1 MTVTASGAEG
11 AGLAVTVKD
20 AVPPSL
26 TPAPAVTLTSG
37 STTSGASSLSS
48 TEAVSDDSAP
58 TL

>member
-20 AVPPSL
+20 AVPPSV

-37 STTSGASSLSS
+37 AGGSSLSA
-48 TEAVSDDSAP
+48 TP
-58 TL
+58 TLAVPWVAETV